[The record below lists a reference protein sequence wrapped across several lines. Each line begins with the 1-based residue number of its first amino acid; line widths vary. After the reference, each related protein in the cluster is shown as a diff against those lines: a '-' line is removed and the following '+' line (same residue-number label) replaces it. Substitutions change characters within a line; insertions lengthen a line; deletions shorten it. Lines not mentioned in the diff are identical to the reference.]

1 MHGHKNR
8 GPSVVQALLQYTTC
22 VGFEATA
29 GGTLRWRARHCYIRA
44 ENILLMNDITFTC
57 RDAFE
62 NNLPSPRP
70 QTKVK
75 LFHPKG

>member
-1 MHGHKNR
+1 MHGHKKR
-8 GPSVVQALLQYTTC
+8 GLLIVRAIHVKIC
-22 VGFEATA
+22 VGLDVTA
-29 GGTLRWRARHCYIRA
+29 GGTLCWCARHCCIRA
-44 ENILLMNDITFTC
+44 ENILLMNGITFTC

-62 NNLPSPRP
+62 NILPSPRP